1 MSSRRRVWIH
11 RGATIVCVLLA
22 IPGILWWKD
31 SILFVIML
39 SLATQAW
46 TSYGAAEAADD
57 RQLSGRLDQIE
68 ALDKRIEAKLDA
80 LLEMRRTGRD

>member
-1 MSSRRRVWIH
+1 MRADRVRRRVWIH
-11 RGATIVCVLLA
+11 RAATVICVVLA
-22 IPGILWWKD
+22 VPGILWWKN

-57 RQLSGRLDQIE
+57 RAVTDRLAHVE
-68 ALDKRIEAKLDA
+68 AQLDA
-80 LLEMRRTGRD
+80 LLEQRKAGQ